1 MTVNYQDHYV
11 LSAPNNIGYNQE
23 WCLLLLPVEMKFRF
37 LYVPTGAKKLFGK
50 VKLEIRLRHLAG
62 IKSLSDFK
70 NSYTYTKE
78 KKLKEAA

>member
-11 LSAPNNIGYNQE
+11 LSAPSNIGYNQE

-50 VKLEIRLRHLAG
+50 VKLEIRLSHLLEL
-62 IKSLSDFK
+62 SLSVTLRTVTHTQKKK
-70 NSYTYTKE
+70 N
-78 KKLKEAA
+78 